1 MVESSNN
8 DKESQRVQDEQ
19 IEATVNDKEIATM
32 IE

>member
-1 MVESSNN
+1 MVESSNK
-8 DKESQRVQDEQ
+8 DKESQHVQDEQ